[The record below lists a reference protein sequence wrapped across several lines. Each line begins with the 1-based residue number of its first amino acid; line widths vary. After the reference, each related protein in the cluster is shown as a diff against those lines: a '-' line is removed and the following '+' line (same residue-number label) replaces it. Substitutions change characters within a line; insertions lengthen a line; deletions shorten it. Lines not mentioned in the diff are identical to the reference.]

1 MASAGSPAASATSL
15 TDAELYQRL
24 SEAKVNYKDLMAEYA
39 KRSATSLSQSQ
50 PALAE
55 DITKGIPALLACRD
69 LVRQKAFKH

>member
-55 DITKGIPALLACRD
+55 DITKDLLYKKERPF
-69 LVRQKAFKH
+69 LYSRPR

>member
-39 KRSATSLSQSQ
+39 KRSATSLSQSR

-55 DITKGIPALLACRD
+55 DITKVPGRATGF
-69 LVRQKAFKH
+69 V